1 MAYTTYLA
9 AWEKGDDGTKSDY
22 FARKSCNYITETIE
36 DCSNILTD
44 CMDEEQMHRYKDEQY
59 KNALGNIEA
68 TIENWDSKKC
78 PAAQRHIDRLNAAEA
93 EKDTDEDK
101 TAEEIKDAEDNSA
114 AEQDQLKEEEESAAS
129 ATSLAVSIVF

>member
-9 AWEKGDDGTKSDY
+9 AWEKGDDGTKADFS
-22 FARKSCNYITETIE
+22 ARKACNYITETIE

-59 KNALGNIEA
+59 ENALGNIEA

-78 PAAQRHIDRLNAAEA
+78 PAVQRHIDRLNAAEA
-93 EKDTDEDK
+93 EKDTDED
-101 TAEEIKDAEDNSA
+101 KDAEDNSA

-129 ATSLAVSIVF
+129 ATSLAVS